1 MTPVEAGLLW
11 LAWAVMAGTPGPAT
25 MTIAGTSMERGRRA
39 GAVSSL
45 GIMFG
50 SAAWGLAAAAGL
62 SGVMLA
68 NAWVFEALRYGGAA
82 YLLWLAIKS
91 LRSAFSSPDKAVSGF
106 RVQSGT
112 LRRVFIKASLIHL
125 TNPKAILAWG
135 SIYAIILPA
144 TAAPVQVFGLFA
156 FLYSGSAFT
165 FLLYAVIFSTPA
177 MVRAYA
183 RAKRWFEFTFA
194 GFFGYASLKV
204 FTAQIEN

>member
-1 MTPVEAGLLW
+1 MTPVEWGLLW

-25 MTIAGTSMERGRRA
+25 LTIAGTSMERGRRA

-68 NAWVFEALRYGGAA
+68 NAWLFEALRYGGAA
-82 YLLWLAIKS
+82 YLMWLALKS
-91 LRSAFSSPDKAVSGF
+91 LRSALSSPDKGLSGF
-106 RVQSGT
+106 RVQSGDLT
-112 LRRVFIKASLIHL
+112 RVFIKASLIHL

-144 TAAPVQVFGLFA
+144 TATPAQVFGLFG

-165 FLLYAVIFSTPA
+165 FLLYSVIFSTPA